1 MQYQEILN
9 GPYMDM
15 LVRETL
21 ALCRIPGPTGYTE
34 EIRAYTEDRLHAMGY
49 ETSRIH
55 KGGFLC
61 DLGGEG
67 DTLVVSA
74 HLDSIGTMVSHILPN
89 GRLHVAML
97 GGVVLA
103 NLDAE
108 NCEVLTRSGARIPGT
123 LQLDEPSTHACGE
136 VRTRERT
143 PYTMEVVLDAIT
155 ASAEETRALGVENG
169 CYVFFDPKERESN
182 GFIKSRY
189 LDDRAQVAI
198 LLICAAILKDTG
210 KVPGRHTV
218 FQFADFE
225 EIGLGGSTFLPEGTG
240 EYLAADVGIVGKERE
255 GNEYS
260 VTIVAKDA
268 SMPYDYDVTCGMIE
282 AAKRAGAPY
291 VVDVFPERYGSD
303 AGAAVR
309 AGHDVRIGL
318 FGPGVSATHGYE
330 RTHRR
335 ALAAALAMLTEY
347 LG

>member
-21 ALCRIPGPTGYTE
+21 AMCRIPGPIGYTG
-34 EIRAYTEDRLHAMGY
+34 EIRTYVEDKLHAMGY

-55 KGGFLC
+55 RGGFLC

-67 DTLVVSA
+67 DPLVVSA
-74 HLDSIGTMVSHILPN
+74 HLDSIGAMVSHILPN
-89 GRLHVAML
+89 GHLHVAPL

-103 NLDAE
+103 NLDSE
-108 NCEVLTRSGARIPGT
+108 NCEVLTRSGERISGT
-123 LQLDEPSTHACGE
+123 LQLDEPSDHASDAA
-136 VRTRERT
+136 RTRERS
-143 PYTMEVVLDAIT
+143 PYTMEVMLDAIT
-155 ASAEETRALGVENG
+155 ASVEETRALGVENG
-169 CYVFFDPKERESN
+169 CYVFFDPKVRESN

-189 LDDRAQVAI
+189 LDDRAQAAI
-198 LLICAAILKDTG
+198 LLTCAAILKDTG
-210 KVPGRHTV
+210 KTPGRHTIL
-218 FQFADFE
+218 QFTDYE
-225 EIGLGGSTFLPEGTG
+225 ETGLGGATGMPEGVG
-240 EYLAADVGIVGKERE
+240 EYLAVDVCIIGKERE

-268 SMPYDYDVTCGMIE
+268 RMPYDYAVTCSMIE

-291 VVDVFPERYGSD
+291 VVDVFPERYTSD
-303 AGAAVR
+303 ADAAVC

-318 FGPGVSATHGYE
+318 FGPGVCATHGYE

-335 ALAAALAMLTEY
+335 ALAATLAMLTEY
-347 LG
+347 IA